1 MRRLFKEIILLPL
14 RVCIGDRNAAYK
26 GSIAKHDSAK
36 KCSEDTFKD
45 APHLHVSVIKYDKV
59 FVFDECLTDSEKIGT
74 KESTYNWLSSF
85 KKLYVDPFDYTIE
98 WKGMQSI
105 PGKE

>member
-1 MRRLFKEIILLPL
+1 M
-14 RVCIGDRNAAYK
+14 
-26 GSIAKHDSAK
+26 
-36 KCSEDTFKD
+36 
-45 APHLHVSVIKYDKV
+45 
-59 FVFDECLTDSEKIGT
+59 LTDSEKIEIGT